1 MVHSTGASEDWLEG
15 CNRNILEKPLVDIT
29 PVDDRVL
36 EVGSVFG
43 GEDRRLNNVRDII
56 PDMEQFRVDKLLHP
70 SPSVGL
76 GPGVDDVRGQE
87 HHGEKDLGHHV
98 LLLHGGL
105 LVLSLELRESLILGI
120 QLD

>member
-56 PDMEQFRVDKLLHP
+56 PDMEHLHP

-105 LVLSLELRESLILGI
+105 LIHTWHPA
-120 QLD
+120 

>member
-1 MVHSTGASEDWLEG
+1 M
-15 CNRNILEKPLVDIT
+15 
-29 PVDDRVL
+29 
-36 EVGSVFG
+36 
-43 GEDRRLNNVRDII
+43 
-56 PDMEQFRVDKLLHP
+56 DKLLHP

-76 GPGVDDVRGQE
+76 GPGVDRVGLGARGQE

-120 QLD
+120 QLECLLYSAFSLGEL